1 MNISQAKLHT
11 EEAFETHIVE
21 QLVEQQGYLL
31 RDAGKNYNKDFALDT
46 ELLLTFIKETQPQN
60 WERFVKR
67 VGNTADA
74 SFLKLLDTRLKA
86 EGTHAVLKK
95 GINLTSGEKFKLCFF
110 KPASSIEPNREQE
123 YLSNRLSVMRQVKYS
138 KLNANAIDLVTFIN
152 GIPVATFELKSS
164 MTNQTVDDAI
174 QQYKRDRK
182 PAGEPLLTSKRGA
195 IVHLAV
201 DTDFAYMTTK
211 LENGK
216 TQFLPLNRGR
226 DGRAGNPEDTNE
238 FPVAHLYADLDGRS
252 AIFSRE
258 VLLDIIANFAQ
269 EDREK
274 GAFVFPRY
282 HQVDAVRAMA
292 ADARANGAGQNYLI
306 QHSAGSGKTWTIA
319 WTASAF
325 AKLHTENNENVFD
338 TVIIISDRKVLDGQL
353 QKAIRKLGLTDS
365 YFETVD
371 QTSRQLKKALVSGK
385 KIIVTTIQKFCTD
398 VINEISAM
406 NGKKFA
412 VIVDE
417 AHGSQS
423 GKAAESMQR
432 TLAKGDNSAVI
443 DDEFIDASDAV
454 ALAIARSQESR
465 KPSRHIT
472 YVAFTATPK
481 NVTLERFGS
490 RNSPYEEPHP
500 FHLYTMRQAIEEG
513 FILDVLQNY
522 STYKSYYQLE
532 KAIEDDP
539 QFKTRD
545 AKRKIARYVS
555 LESVNQKAAVIVEH
569 FRAHVQK
576 QIGGKAKAM
585 IVTGSRTDAFRHHE
599 AVRGYIKDR
608 GYTDL
613 SALVAFSGPLT
624 VDNHAYTESEI
635 NGFSETE
642 LPDQFD
648 GDLHQVLIVA
658 NKYQTG
664 FDQPKICGMYIDRKL
679 KGLQC
684 VQTLTRANRIYD
696 GKKAASIHILDFKN
710 SIEDIREAFS
720 QYFDVTTLDG
730 LTDPNQIYDLKSKI
744 EDAGFIEE
752 GVVDAFAE
760 IFHQGTSYTGNQ
772 RARLEGLV
780 SRTANNS
787 KRASEAEQEEFR
799 QAIKSY
805 CRFYAFISQTFV
817 VGDGELEKFFW
828 YADWLSKKLTRRSD
842 QTDADIT
849 DEMITLLRFQLEK
862 NEEGSATPELGS
874 AISLPAI
881 TNFGVNKPALEQ
893 EEEEELSKIIASF
906 NEKYAINLKEENV
919 IRVLAHEEAFSSS
932 PTAATWIANNPIDL
946 ISDKFRDELLDY
958 LIEQSNHEKALD
970 ELFANDIEAWGQL
983 ANLML
988 RVRKRKTIA
997 LSQMEHAR

>member
-1 MNISQAKLHT
+1 MSISQGKLHT
-11 EEAFETHIVE
+11 EAAFETHIVE

-31 RDAGKNYNKDFALDT
+31 RDAGKHYNRDFALDT
-46 ELLLTFIKETQPQN
+46 EVLLTFIKETQAQN
-60 WERFVKR
+60 WERFAKR
-67 VGNTADA
+67 VGKSADA
-74 SFLKLLDTRLKA
+74 SFLKLLEGRLKA
-86 EGTHAVLKK
+86 EGTHTILKK
-95 GINLTSGEKFKLCFF
+95 GISLTSGEKFKLCLF
-110 KPASSIEPNREQE
+110 KPASSIEPKREQE
-123 YLSNRLSVMRQVKYS
+123 YLSNRLSVMRQVRYS
-138 KLNANAIDLVTFIN
+138 KLNANAIDLVIFIN

-164 MTNQTVDDAI
+164 MTNQTVEDAI
-174 QQYKRDRK
+174 QQYKKDRK
-182 PAGEPLLTSKRGA
+182 PAGEPLLTPKRGA

-201 DTDFAYMTTK
+201 DTDLAYMTTK

-226 DGRAGNPEDTNE
+226 EGRAGNPDDTNE
-238 FPVAHLYADLDGRS
+238 FPVAHLYADMDGRN

-269 EDREK
+269 EDRERNS
-274 GAFVFPRY
+274 FVFPRY

-292 ADARANGAGQNYLI
+292 ADARLKGAGQNYLI

-325 AKLHTENNENVFD
+325 AKLHTEENENVFD

-365 YFETVD
+365 YFETVN
-371 QTSRQLKKALVSGK
+371 QTSRQLKNALVSGK

-398 VINEISAM
+398 VINEITAM

-432 TLAKGDNSAVI
+432 TLSKGAEIEV
-443 DDEFIDASDAV
+443 DDDFIDASDAV
-454 ALAIARSQESR
+454 ALAIARSQQSR
-465 KPSRHIT
+465 KPSARIT

-481 NVTLERFGS
+481 NVTLERFGT

-522 STYKSYYQLE
+522 TTYKSYYQLE
-532 KAIEDDP
+532 KSIEDNP
-539 QFKTRD
+539 RFKTRD
-545 AKRKIARYVS
+545 AKRQIARYVS
-555 LESVNQKAAVIVEH
+555 AASINHKAVVIVEH
-569 FRAHVQK
+569 FRKHVQK
-576 QIGGKAKAM
+576 ELKGKAKAM
-585 IVTGSRTDAFRHHE
+585 IVAQSRADAFAHHK
-599 AVRGYIKDR
+599 AVTGYIKDR
-608 GYTDL
+608 GYHDL
-613 SALVAFSGPLT
+613 DALVAFSGTLK
-624 VDNHAYTESEI
+624 VDDHDWTEAEINNFAESE
-635 NGFSETE
+635 
-642 LPDQFD
+642 LPAKFEEDMY
-648 GDLHQVLIVA
+648 QVLIVA

-684 VQTLTRANRIYD
+684 VQTLTRANRTYE
-696 GKKAASIHILDFKN
+696 GKTAGSIHILDFQN
-710 SIEDIREAFS
+710 TIEDIREAFS

-730 LTDPNQIYDLKSKI
+730 LTDPNQIYELKSKI
-744 EDAGFIEE
+744 EDAGFIED
-752 GVVDAFAE
+752 GVIDNFAD
-760 IFHQGTSYTGNQ
+760 IFHQGPNYTGQQ

-780 SRTANNS
+780 SKTVNNS
-787 KRASEAEQEEFR
+787 KRASDAEQEEFR

-805 CRFYAFISQTFV
+805 CRFYAFIGQTFEI
-817 VGDGELEKFFW
+817 GDADLEKFFW
-828 YADWLSKKLTRRSD
+828 YVDWLSKKLSRKSG
-842 QTDADIT
+842 QTDDELT
-849 DEMITLLRFQLEK
+849 EEMISLIRFELQK
-862 NEEGSATPELGS
+862 KEEGSATPELGS
-874 AISLPAI
+874 GIALPAI
-881 TNFGVNKPALEQ
+881 TSFGVNKPALQ
-893 EEEEELSKIIASF
+893 QDEEEELSQIIASF

-919 IRVLAHEEAFSSS
+919 IRVMAHEESFSSR
-932 PTAATWIANNPIDL
+932 PDNALWINNNSLDL
-946 ISDKFRDELLDY
+946 ISEKFRDDLLDY
-958 LIEQSNHEKALD
+958 LIEQASHEKALD

-988 RVRKRKTIA
+988 RVRKRKTGKPIEGA
-997 LSQMEHAR
+997 VR